1 MKIKAYAIIDKE
13 RQEGQYSDFF
23 HSDPITKFAY
33 MPSEA
38 NYETTD
44 YILSKTLD
52 EAKEKADFITSNTAR
67 EIEVKE
73 VEIIIKEGDNDEKV
87 N

>member
-13 RQEGQYSDFF
+13 YQENQESDFY
-23 HSDPITKFAY
+23 HADPVTKFAY

-44 YILSKTLD
+44 YILSKTLE
-52 EAKEKADFITSNTAR
+52 EAQEKADFITSNTAR

-73 VEIIIKEGDNDEKV
+73 VEINIK
-87 N
+87 

>member
-13 RQEGQYSDFF
+13 RQEGQHSDFF
-23 HSDPITKFAY
+23 HSDPTTKFAY

-73 VEIIIKEGDNDEKV
+73 VEIIIKEGVTNET
-87 N
+87 

>member
-1 MKIKAYAIIDKE
+1 MTFKIKAYAIIDKE
-13 RQEGQYSDFF
+13 YQKEQFSDFY
-23 HSDPITKFAY
+23 HADPVTKFAY

-44 YILSKTLD
+44 YILSKTLE
-52 EAKEKADFITSNTAR
+52 EANEKADFITSNTAR

-73 VEIIIKEGDNDEKV
+73 VEITIK
-87 N
+87 

>member
-13 RQEGQYSDFF
+13 YQKEQFSDFY
-23 HSDPITKFAY
+23 HADPITKFAY

-44 YILSKTLD
+44 YILSKTLE
-52 EAKEKADFITSNTAR
+52 EAQEKADFITSNTAR

-73 VEIIIKEGDNDEKV
+73 VEINIK
-87 N
+87 

>member
-13 RQEGQYSDFF
+13 YQEEQFSDFY
-23 HSDPITKFAY
+23 HADPVTKFAY

-44 YILSKTLD
+44 YILSKTLE

-73 VEIIIKEGDNDEKV
+73 VEINIK
-87 N
+87 

>member
-1 MKIKAYAIIDKE
+1 MKLKAYAIIDIE
-13 RQEGQYSDFF
+13 RQEEQHSDFF

-44 YILSKTLD
+44 YILSKTLE

-67 EIEVKE
+67 KIEVKE
-73 VEIIIKEGDNDEKV
+73 VEITIKEKEE
-87 N
+87 

>member
-1 MKIKAYAIIDKE
+1 MKLKAYAIIDKE

-23 HSDPITKFAY
+23 HSDHITKLAY
-33 MPSEA
+33 LPTEA
-38 NYETTD
+38 KFIKQNY
-44 YILSKTLD
+44 IFSKTLD

-73 VEIIIKEGDNDEKV
+73 VEIIIKEGK
-87 N
+87 

>member
-1 MKIKAYAIIDKE
+1 MQIQAYAIVDKE
-13 RQEGQYSDFF
+13 YQEGQYSDFF
-23 HSDPITKFAY
+23 HSDPTTKFAY

-73 VEIIIKEGDNDEKV
+73 VEIIIKEGE
-87 N
+87 